1 MELLTHFHYTSY
13 SYNSFSIFVCVAI
26 TETLAD
32 IYLHESWCAQIVSTV
47 PLQHTSETK
56 TTSTTTKNRFL
67 YVDKPLYETYAKREK
82 RRRKVSP
89 FFVCTQCN
97 CMLLFFVILREYIQI
112 QHSQTRCKHAR
123 PKWIAYFALYL
134 DLLNIYF
141 YNSTQ
146 KLRTILKSHF
156 YSIFN
161 VPFFQFIQV
170 NSYPNWIQM
179 SFECTRASE
188 SGYWTPLFAHPK
200 IRLGLTSI
208 CMRR

>member
-1 MELLTHFHYTSY
+1 
-13 SYNSFSIFVCVAI
+13 
-26 TETLAD
+26 
-32 IYLHESWCAQIVSTV
+32 
-47 PLQHTSETK
+47 
-56 TTSTTTKNRFL
+56 
-67 YVDKPLYETYAKREK
+67 
-82 RRRKVSP
+82 
-89 FFVCTQCN
+89 
-97 CMLLFFVILREYIQI
+97 MLLFFVILREYIQI

-141 YNSTQ
+141 YNFSQ

-161 VPFFQFIQV
+161 VPLFQFIQV

-188 SGYWTPLFAHPK
+188 SGYWTLLFAHPK
-200 IRLGLTSI
+200 IRLGFTPI
-208 CMRR
+208 CMKRQFSWNNIIILQFMTNTQFGSLRHFSTSPFTKNE